1 MEEVS
6 NENRIL
12 IIIVSVILFIL
23 LLPAI
28 PFDNSIMI
36 SINGATSHPIYTI
49 LNVLFIIETSFIHYI
64 FVAMF
69 FILLLV
75 VAIAKDKAPVL
86 EEWKIILMV
95 SLIAFAFEEPL
106 INLLKIIIG
115 RPRPFDQ
122 WPLVLFLNQLTSA
135 SGYSFPSGHS
145 ASGFCVIAPLLLKF
159 ENRIYKIL
167 FSLFGYLTAFARVYV
182 GVHFPTDII
191 VGSLVG
197 IGLGLLSY
205 IVFSK
210 FLIDKV
216 DDKLP
221 YIVFAVTLS
230 IYIAVT
236 IVNSLIH

>member
-12 IIIVSVILFIL
+12 IIIVSAILFVL
-23 LLPAI
+23 LIPAI

-69 FILLLV
+69 FILLLIA
-75 VAIAKDKAPVL
+75 AIAKDKVPVL
-86 EEWKIILMV
+86 DEWKIILMV

-106 INLLKIIIG
+106 INILKLIFA

-122 WPLVLFLNQLTSA
+122 WPLMLFLNPLTSA
-135 SGYSFPSGHS
+135 GGYSFPSGHS

-167 FSLFGYLTAFARVYV
+167 FSLFGYLSAFARVYV

-205 IVFSK
+205 IFFSK
-210 FLIDKV
+210 FLIDKL

-221 YIVFAVTLS
+221 FIVFAVALS
-230 IYIAVT
+230 IYIAIS
-236 IVNSLIH
+236 IVGSLIH